1 MVWLLLLLFQADQF
15 EVEVLSSPPD
25 AAAFVV
31 DVPSGP
37 SIEFQSVPKSATSQP
52 YFALFSQRNCGPCK
66 RMADKKIV
74 EALETAG
81 YLVRKVDI
89 DEEPQ
94 PTVKTV
100 PQLWLCGSDKKPI
113 RKWIGYTTA
122 AQALTPIETDGVCR
136 LSADGKYWSGVV
148 IADGYVLTVAH
159 HEETEGFAVELPK
172 SFGSTEYAKLS
183 CELVKT
189 DIDSDLSLLRFDP
202 VDLVQIKAYPLSELP
217 ASAIEIPG
225 YLSGKDPRRVKI
237 RHNANKGF
245 KIAGIVLDS
254 YDGEGISSPQF
265 GMSGSPLLT
274 PSREIAGIQSIG
286 SAQEIGAVA
295 LDTIRDF
302 LNGVDLRN
310 ESPVFAAV
318 SGAQL
323 NPDVIAAALA
333 THLAKGTGVDP
344 PAFGSLFEISID
356 TPDSARG
363 WIADLLTK
371 QSVEFPSSGVSVSWK
386 GSDRTISVAPGRLAI
401 KPGASVFVT
410 KFGVEV
416 QVSLDAV
423 TYESDLSSV
432 TLELGGAPDLTVN
445 LR

>member
-15 EVEVLSSPPD
+15 EVEVLPSAPD
-25 AAAFVV
+25 TPAFIVEA
-31 DVPSGP
+31 PFGP
-37 SIEFQSVPKSATSQP
+37 SIEFQSVPKSAASEP

-66 RMADKKIV
+66 RMADDNIV
-74 EALETAG
+74 EALEAAG
-81 YLVRKVDI
+81 YQVRKVDI

-100 PQLWLCGSDKKPI
+100 PQLWLCGADKKPI

-122 AQALTPIETDGVCR
+122 AQALTPVAVDGVCR

-148 IADGYVLTVAH
+148 IADGFVLTVAH
-159 HEETEGFAVELPK
+159 HEESDGFVAELPK
-172 SFGSTEYAKLS
+172 SFGSADYARIS
-183 CELVKT
+183 CTLVKN
-189 DIDSDLSLLRFDP
+189 DIDADLSLLRFDRF
-202 VDLVQIKAYPLSELP
+202 DLVQVKAYPLSELP

-225 YLSGKDPRRVKI
+225 YLSGKDPRKVKI
-237 RHNANKGF
+237 RHNANRGF
-245 KIAGIVLDS
+245 RIAGIQLDS
-254 YDGEGISSPQF
+254 YDGEGIVSPQF

-274 PSREIAGIQSIG
+274 PAKEIAGIQSIG
-286 SAQEIGAVA
+286 SAQEIGAVS

-302 LNGVDLRN
+302 LDGVDLRN
-310 ESPVFAAV
+310 ESPVSAAV

-333 THLAKGTGVDP
+333 THLAKGKGVDP

-363 WIADLLTK
+363 WIADLLSK
-371 QSVEFPSSGVSVSWK
+371 QSVSFPSSGVVVSWK
-386 GSDRTISVAPGRLAI
+386 GSDRTISVAPGRIAI
-401 KPGASVFVT
+401 QPGASVSLT
-410 KFGVEV
+410 KFRVEV
-416 QVSLDAV
+416 TASLDAIS
-423 TYESDLSSV
+423 YADDLSSV

>member
-1 MVWLLLLLFQADQF
+1 MIWLLLLLLQADQF
-15 EVEVLSSPPD
+15 SVEVERPADVP
-25 AAAFVV
+25 AFVV
-31 DVPSGP
+31 EPLPGP
-37 SIEFQSVPKSATSQP
+37 SIEFQSAPKSAVQKP
-52 YFALFSQRNCGPCK
+52 YFALFTKRNCGPCE
-66 RMADKKIV
+66 RMKGDKIV
-74 EALETAG
+74 ESLEAAG
-81 YLVRKVDI
+81 YQVRTVDI
-89 DEEPQ
+89 DDEPQ
-94 PTVKTV
+94 PTIKNA
-100 PQLWLCGSDKKPI
+100 PHLWLCGPDKKPI
-113 RKWIGYTTA
+113 RKWSNYTTA
-122 AQALTPIETDGVCR
+122 AQALTPFAADGVCR
-136 LSADGKYWSGVV
+136 LSANDKYWSGVV
-148 IADGYVLTVAH
+148 IADGFILTVAH
-159 HEETEGFAVELPK
+159 HEETEGFVVELPK
-172 SFGSTEYAKLS
+172 SFGSADYAKLS
-183 CELVKT
+183 CTLVKS
-189 DIDSDLSLLRFDP
+189 DIDADLSLLRFDP
-202 VDLVQIKAYPLSELP
+202 VELVQVKAYPLSDLP

-225 YLSGKDPRRVKI
+225 YLSGKDPRKVKI
-237 RHNANKGF
+237 RHNAKKGF
-245 KIAGIVLDS
+245 KIAGILLDS

-274 PSREIAGIQSIG
+274 PAREIAGIQSIG
-286 SAQEIGAVA
+286 SAQEIGAVS

-302 LNGVDLRN
+302 LEGVDLRN
-310 ESPVFAAV
+310 ESPVSAAV

-333 THLAKGTGVDP
+333 THLAKGKGVDP

-356 TPDSARG
+356 TPDSARK
-363 WIADLLTK
+363 WAADLLTK

-423 TYESDLSSV
+423 TYAGDLSSV